1 MSLTLAVDTGN
12 TRTKLGLFGADGTL
26 LDVTAVETD
35 QAVAGAVDLLAPHKG
50 DLSLGWISTSR
61 VWTEE
66 EWSDLK
72 KDRGLAVYA
81 INTQTDWPFAH
92 AYQTPETLGADRF
105 SAIVAGCNHSP
116 GKPVLVVDA
125 GTAITYDAANAE
137 PQYLGGAISP
147 GMQMRYDALH
157 HFTARLPQLNA
168 EGNPPLIGDSTVNS
182 LKAGVE
188 TAVSRE
194 IDGMIEAYREQ
205 LGTELVVYLTGG
217 DAGYFE
223 NQLKNVN
230 FADAFLVLRGI
241 YFIIKHIAST

>member
-1 MSLTLAVDTGN
+1 MSLILAVDTGN

-26 LDVTAVETD
+26 LDVTAIETER
-35 QAVAGAVDLLAPHKG
+35 VIAGAKALLAQHEG
-50 DLSLGWISTSR
+50 DLSIGWISTSR
-61 VWTEE
+61 VWTEKD
-66 EWSDLK
+66 WADLG
-72 KDRGLAVYA
+72 KDRNLTVYS
-81 INTQTDWPFAH
+81 INTQTDWPFGH

-105 SAIVAGCNHSP
+105 AAIVAGCNHSP

-125 GTAITYDAANAE
+125 GTAITYEAANLD

-157 HFTARLPQLNA
+157 HFTARLPQLYA
-168 EGNPPLIGDSTVNS
+168 EGNPPLIGDSTLNS

-188 TAVSRE
+188 TAVARE

-205 LGTELVVYLTGG
+205 LGEDLVVYLTGG